1 MKKVAIASDHAGF
14 DGRDAAIE
22 VVRAMGWEAID
33 AGPSSKDSV
42 DYPDFAH
49 RVAAM
54 VQTGEA
60 DYGVLICGTGQG
72 MAMSANRHPRVRA
85 AVITDE
91 LTASMARQHNDAN
104 VACFGERVIGVE
116 AIAKLLK
123 LFLETE
129 FEGDRH
135 ARRVGK
141 IELEHAE

>member
-1 MKKVAIASDHAGF
+1 MKKVVVASDHAGLA
-14 DGRDAAIE
+14 GRDAALE
-22 VVRAMGWEAID
+22 TVQSLDMEAID
-33 AGPSSKDSV
+33 VGPRNADSV

-49 RVAAM
+49 RVASM
-54 VQTGEA
+54 VQSGEA
-60 DYGVLICGTGQG
+60 DFGVLICGTGQG
-72 MAMSANRHPRVRA
+72 MAMSANRHPNVRA

-116 AIAKLLK
+116 AIRKLLA
-123 LFLETE
+123 LFLESQ

-141 IELEHAE
+141 IELES